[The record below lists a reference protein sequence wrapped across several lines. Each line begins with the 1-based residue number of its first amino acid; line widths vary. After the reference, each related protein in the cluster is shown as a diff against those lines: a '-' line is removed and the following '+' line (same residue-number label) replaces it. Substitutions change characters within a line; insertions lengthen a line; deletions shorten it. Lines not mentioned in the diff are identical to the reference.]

1 LIYLVEDFFSIQG
14 EGRRLGTPSIFL
26 RFGGCNMKCPGF
38 QTVVKT
44 PDNKEVVGCDTAY
57 AVFSKEFKQTW
68 KTIATTEELI
78 DIVNSYKLKY
88 KADIVLTGGE
98 PLIYADNPILTNFL
112 EYVIHQGHEVT
123 FETNGSVAVDFKT
136 YPIYKYCRFALSVK
150 LECSGEPKG
159 LRLNFPALKG
169 MIKESKDSFYKFTL
183 PSEGLQ
189 SVGLEISAIKDALP
203 EIDTYCMPMSDSRKN
218 LENRCENV
226 IEFCKQEGF
235 IYSDR
240 LHIRIWDEIQGV

>member
-38 QTVVKT
+38 QTAVKT
-44 PDNKEVVGCDTAY
+44 PDGNEVIGCDTAY

-68 KTIATTEELI
+68 KKIEAVSELI
-78 DIVNSYKLKY
+78 AIIDSYDLKY

-98 PLIYADNPILTNFL
+98 PLIYADNPILTQFL
-112 EYVIHQGHEVT
+112 EHVVHEGHEVT
-123 FETNGSVAVDFKT
+123 FETNGSLAVDFKT
-136 YPIYKYCRFALSVK
+136 YPVYKYCRFALSVK
-150 LECSGEPKG
+150 LACSGESREV
-159 LRLNFPALKG
+159 RLNFPALES
-169 MIKESKDSFYKFTL
+169 MIEESKDSFYKFTL
-183 PSEGLQ
+183 PSESLEKVAAEITEIQ
-189 SVGLEISAIKDALP
+189 SNLP
-203 EIDTYCMPMSDSRKN
+203 NIDTYCMPMSDSRKN
-218 LENRCENV
+218 LEKRCENV